1 MREHS
6 KHLWFY
12 LLAALVIAP
21 MLTACSKEE
30 PSAEAGPAV
39 DKTGWYHDIVDVNFV
54 KQYAVLPKRND
65 VAIIDSRPTAR
76 KYDKGHIPG
85 AVSIPDSQFDKMK
98 NLLPEDK
105 STLLI
110 FYCGGT
116 KCKLSHKS
124 AGKSE
129 KLGYKN
135 IKVYAN
141 GYPDWVK
148 NGNVV
153 SVSEAYVK
161 KLIDTNAK
169 VVIVDSRPKKRKYD
183 KGHIPGAISI
193 PDKDF
198 DKMTDKLPAD
208 KSTPLLF
215 YCGGYKCKL
224 SDNSAQKAMKLGYTN
239 VKTFAAGFPAWKKA
253 YGKGMI
259 STASAAAKPAIKAGA
274 EAGTITVASLEKI
287 LKENPESVVLVDVRD
302 TDEFKLGTFKTAINI
317 PINNLEK
324 KIDTLPK
331 DKPIVFFCGSGGRS
345 GEAYDMVKMFRSDLD
360 VYFLDAELSF
370 NKDGSYIM
378 VPTQG

>member
-1 MREHS
+1 MKNHS
-6 KHLWFY
+6 KRFWFC
-12 LLAALVIAP
+12 LLASLALAP
-21 MLTACSKEE
+21 LLAQSAA
-30 PSAEAGPAV
+30 SAAEAKPAA

-65 VAIIDSRPTAR
+65 VLIIDSRPTAR

-98 NLLPEDK
+98 HLLPKDK

-124 AGKSE
+124 AGKAE

-148 NGNVV
+148 NGNIA

-169 VVIVDSRPKKRKYD
+169 VVIIDSRPKARKYD

-198 DKMTDKLPAD
+198 DKMTDKLPAE

-274 EAGTITVASLEKI
+274 EEGTITVASLEKI
-287 LKENPESVVLVDVRD
+287 LKKNPESVVLVDVRD
-302 TDEFKLGTFKTAINI
+302 TEEFKQGTFKTAINI
-317 PINNLEK
+317 PINKLEK

-331 DKPIVFFCGSGGRS
+331 NKPIVFFCGSGGRS
-345 GEAYDMVKMFRSDLD
+345 GEAYDMVKMFRSDLE

-370 NKDGSYIM
+370 NKDGSYVM
-378 VPTQG
+378 VPHQG